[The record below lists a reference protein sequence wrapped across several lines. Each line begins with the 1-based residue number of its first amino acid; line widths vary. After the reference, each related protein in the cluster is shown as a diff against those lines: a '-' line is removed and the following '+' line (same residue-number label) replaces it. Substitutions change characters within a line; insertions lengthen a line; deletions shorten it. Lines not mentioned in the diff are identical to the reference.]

1 MSRTRAFSY
10 QNRKLQVTASAEA
23 DGWAVRLFFED
34 GSRASPLAYKIVH
47 EGKVGDAMK
56 GHPGDLVEQLMVV
69 MRSNVESGQI
79 RLIPK
84 SN

>member
-1 MSRTRAFSY
+1 MSRSRAFSY
-10 QNRKLQVTASAEA
+10 QNRKVEMVASAES

-34 GSRASPLAYKIVH
+34 GSRASSIIYRVIH
-47 EGKVGDAMK
+47 EMNIGGKMPSNSGDFI
-56 GHPGDLVEQLMVV
+56 EQLMVL

-79 RLIPK
+79 QLIRK

>member
-1 MSRTRAFSY
+1 MSRTRAFLY
-10 QNRKLQVTASAEA
+10 QDPKLRMTASAEV

-34 GSRASPLAYKIVH
+34 GSRASPLTYRISF
-47 EGKVGDAMK
+47 EGKVGDTMK
-56 GHPGDLVEQLMVV
+56 GHSGDLVEQLMVL

-79 RLIPK
+79 RLIRK